1 MALDRIGDKHGA
13 AAAADERLVAMAFR
27 MLPRLTFSDRER
39 PADIGDH
46 PAQPV
51 KAAKLGEQAI
61 SGARSVA
68 ASDARP
74 LDLLAPRIRITAGR
88 RTCA

>member
-1 MALDRIGDKHGA
+1 MDSHDRTGDKRTA
-13 AAAADERLVAMAFR
+13 PPAAADERLVE
-27 MLPRLTFSDRER
+27 LDVPRLTFSDRER

-46 PAQPV
+46 RAQPV
-51 KAAKLGEQAI
+51 NAENRGEQAI

-74 LDLLAPRIRITAGR
+74 LDLLAPRIRITAGC
-88 RTCA
+88 RT

>member
-1 MALDRIGDKHGA
+1 
-13 AAAADERLVAMAFR
+13 

-39 PADIGDH
+39 PADIEDD
-46 PAQPV
+46 PARPV
-51 KAAKLGEQAI
+51 KAAKRGEQVI

-74 LDLLAPRIRITAGR
+74 LDLLDRGAGSRRVATHELERPFTVGPAP
-88 RTCA
+88 